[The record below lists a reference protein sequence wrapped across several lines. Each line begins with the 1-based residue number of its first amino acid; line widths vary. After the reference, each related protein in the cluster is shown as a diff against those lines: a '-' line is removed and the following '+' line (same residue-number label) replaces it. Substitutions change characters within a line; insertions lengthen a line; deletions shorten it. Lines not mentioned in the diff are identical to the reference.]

1 VVGVRVV
8 IIDVGDTSVPIIL
21 RTIAVVI
28 EAIAIFEPEVRT
40 GREDTGENEVRAEG
54 PERVVIR
61 PQHERNHV
69 A

>member
-1 VVGVRVV
+1 VVGESVV
-8 IIDVGDTSVPIIL
+8 IIDVRDTGIPKIL

-28 EAIAIFEPEVRT
+28 KAIAIFEPEVRT

-61 PQHERNHV
+61 PEHERNHV